1 MQGHNAN
8 YAILTKQVKLQHEK
22 KPVSNLLSMQS
33 VGLEQTFMQDDTTN
47 IDTCEATAIIKIEE
61 SDVRV
66 KLDTGVEVNVMPKR
80 VYDQLK
86 KSKKKLTKTS
96 VKLHGYG
103 GHNIPIIGTTR
114 LECSAN
120 DVRKS
125 ADFYVVQTKSKMILG
140 LTSCRDMMLV
150 KIMDELKEKSTE
162 ISTEEGNKK
171 NIIEENV
178 K

>member
-8 YAILTKQVKLQHEK
+8 YAILTKQVKIQHEK

-47 IDTCEATAIIKIEE
+47 IDTCEAKAIIKIEE
-61 SDVRV
+61 SDGRV

-86 KSKKKLTKTS
+86 KSNKKLTKTS

-103 GHNIPIIGTTR
+103 GHNIPVIGTTR

-120 DVRKS
+120 DV
-125 ADFYVVQTKSKMILG
+125 
-140 LTSCRDMMLV
+140 
-150 KIMDELKEKSTE
+150 
-162 ISTEEGNKK
+162 
-171 NIIEENV
+171 
-178 K
+178 